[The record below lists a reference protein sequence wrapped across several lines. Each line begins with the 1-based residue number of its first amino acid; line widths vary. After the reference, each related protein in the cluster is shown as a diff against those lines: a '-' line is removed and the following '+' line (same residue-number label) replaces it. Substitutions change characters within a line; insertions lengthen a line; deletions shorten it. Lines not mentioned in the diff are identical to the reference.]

1 MHATTPLTTSR
12 AGRAGVAL
20 AAGTLLLTACSS
32 GSAPK
37 NPDSED
43 LHGKLPAAVR
53 SAGVLKIGSDLNY
66 APVEFKGQ
74 NGEATGLDPDIAE
87 AIGKELGLKVEFVD
101 TSFDKLFSALQA
113 KDIDVAMSAL
123 SDNRQRRDGTDDS
136 GKQVDTG
143 VDFVDYFIAGSS
155 ILVQKDNPKN
165 IKSLD
170 DLCGHT
176 VALQRGT
183 TQAEIADR
191 QTGSCTKLKKPLTVH
206 LLDTDEQALAEL
218 ASGKAT
224 ADLNDFP
231 VAAHVATTNPDKYQ
245 VSSAQLQP
253 GPYGIALRKSDTDLR
268 DLVAKALDRVIRS
281 GAYDKIL
288 AKWNV
293 SAGAAQNA
301 VINGGF

>member
-1 MHATTPLTTSR
+1 MHRTSPLTANR

-20 AAGTLLLTACSS
+20 VAGTLLLTACGSGSSS
-32 GSAPK
+32 GSAGG
-37 NPDSED
+37 ED
-43 LHGKLPAAVR
+43 LHGRLPEAVK
-53 SAGVLKIGSDLNY
+53 STGVLKIGSDLNY

-87 AIGKELGLKVEFVD
+87 EIGKELGLRVQFVD
-101 TSFDKLFSALQA
+101 TAFDKLLPALQA

-123 SDNRQRRDGTDDS
+123 SDDRQRQDGTDDR
-136 GKQVDTG
+136 GKKTGPG
-143 VDFVDYFIAGSS
+143 VDFVDYFIAGTS
-155 ILVQKDNPKN
+155 ILVQKGNPKN
-165 IKSLD
+165 IRNLD

-183 TQAEIADR
+183 TQAAIAER
-191 QTGSCTKLKKPLTVH
+191 QTASCDRLKKPLTVH
-206 LLDTDEQALAEL
+206 QLDTDDQAMAEL
-218 ASGKAT
+218 ASGKAV

-231 VAAHVATTNPDKYQ
+231 VAAYASKTASDKFQ
-245 VSSAQLQP
+245 LAGPQLQP
-253 GPYGIALRKSDTDLR
+253 GPYGIALRKSDTALR
-268 DLVAKALDRVIRS
+268 DLVAKALDRAIRS

-293 SAGAAQNA
+293 SAGAAQNS